1 MAWLEVTQGRRY
13 RCKDDCLASTDI
25 HCSQVCVRLPTSAV
39 NVTLLAYAAERRVV
53 APLLLT
59 AGRAIIDRYLLPA
72 GRKAANLQQRSVA
85 TGRVN
90 DGTYRQTDA
99 RPLHRPCTAYYADNV
114 NNMMGGRTDGQRR
127 VGLALNFNE

>member
-1 MAWLEVTQGRRY
+1 M
-13 RCKDDCLASTDI
+13 
-25 HCSQVCVRLPTSAV
+25 
-39 NVTLLAYAAERRVV
+39 LLS
-53 APLLLT
+53 

-99 RPLHRPCTAYYADNV
+99 RPLGLHRPCTAYYADNV

-127 VGLALNFNE
+127 VGVSR